1 MASGRLWQHL
11 MNVELD
17 GFGDDVRVDGQQDDE
32 GRPFVGEQ
40 HVDGIQNRQY
50 LLPEWRVSL

>member
-1 MASGRLWQHL
+1 

-40 HVDGIQNRQY
+40 HVDGIQNRQH
-50 LLPEWRVSL
+50 LLPERRVSL